1 MSAYNFS
8 LAPSRWCQ
16 RGMLLLAAWPV
27 PVLAVTPLGAAG
39 VVLVAVLLPL
49 FYWHW
54 YGVLQQ
60 LRYSSAT
67 LTITDNSQ
75 LHWFNSNLPPGRLL
89 PGGLVSQHML
99 RLQWQAD
106 TDQRCYRKWIF
117 ADQCSE
123 MQFRALARAISQQNW
138 KSGSELN

>member
-1 MSAYNFS
+1 MSAYNLS
-8 LAPSRWCQ
+8 LSASRLCQ
-16 RGMLLLAAWPV
+16 RGMLLLAALPV
-27 PVLAVTPLGAAG
+27 LVLAVTPLGVTG
-39 VVLVAVLLPL
+39 VILVAVVLPL

-60 LRYSSAT
+60 LQQSAALT
-67 LTITDNSQ
+67 LTDNSQ
-75 LHWFNSNLPPGRLL
+75 LRWFNSNLPPGRLL

-123 MQFRALARAISQQNW
+123 PQFRALARAISQQNW
-138 KSGSELN
+138 QSGSDV

>member
-1 MSAYNFS
+1 
-8 LAPSRWCQ
+8 
-16 RGMLLLAAWPV
+16 MLLLAAWPV
-27 PVLAVTPLGAAG
+27 PVLAVTPLGITG
-39 VVLVAVLLPL
+39 VVLVAVVLPL

-60 LRYSSAT
+60 LQQNAA

-138 KSGSELN
+138 QSGSGV

>member
-1 MSAYNFS
+1 
-8 LAPSRWCQ
+8 
-16 RGMLLLAAWPV
+16 MLLLAALPV
-27 PVLAVTPLGAAG
+27 LVLAVVPLNGGG
-39 VVLVAVLLPL
+39 VMLAAVLLPL

-60 LRYSSAT
+60 LRQSAA
-67 LTITDNSQ
+67 LTITDSGQ
-75 LHWFNSNLPPGRLL
+75 LHWFNISLPNGRLL

-106 TDQRCYRKWIF
+106 TGERCYRKWIF

-123 MQFRALARAISQQNW
+123 LQFRALARAISQQNW
-138 KSGSELN
+138 QSGTGL